1 MAKYEIYGYE
11 IDSEDVIKEAAIGAG
26 LAFVIVGI
34 KKFFDARS
42 LRFERD
48 YMEYEDDEDVDE
60 YLLEEYKEDVK
71 DELRREERN
80 SVIKG
85 ALSVAC
91 GSILAAVGI
100 IGFTPLKK
108 IVVEKLPEV
117 DLKNKVASLGIKDKL
132 ADIAI
137 KDRLADIDIKD
148 IKDRFTDIAI
158 KDKLTDFDIKNK
170 LSGIDIK
177 SIKRKLSDAEF
188 IRLIS
193 RYDIDDLKERILRIT
208 GR

>member
-11 IDSEDVIKEAAIGAG
+11 IDSEDVIKGAAIGAG

-42 LRFERD
+42 LRF
-48 YMEYEDDEDVDE
+48 
-60 YLLEEYKEDVK
+60 
-71 DELRREERN
+71 ERN

-188 IRLIS
+188 IRLNS